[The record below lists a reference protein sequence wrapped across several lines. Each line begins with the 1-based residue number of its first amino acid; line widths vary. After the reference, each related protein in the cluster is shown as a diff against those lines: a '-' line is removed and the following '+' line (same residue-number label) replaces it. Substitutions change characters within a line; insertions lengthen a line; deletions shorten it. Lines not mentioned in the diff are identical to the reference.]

1 MFLKD
6 TGIQG
11 FQILTK
17 ALLLT
22 LFLLFNFNESFSKD
36 LESKG
41 NESEE
46 FVIPSKEISRS
57 KVIEL
62 AKQCLERSSHKDE
75 YLVNKFKVHF
85 DRVLH
90 VWGIEF
96 KKKGGA
102 TDSCMYGVIVEKDT
116 GTVTCQCLYGL

>member
-22 LFLLFNFNESFSKD
+22 LFLLFNFNESFSKN
-36 LESKG
+36 LELKG

-46 FVIPSKEISRS
+46 FVIPSKGISRS
-57 KVIEL
+57 KVIEV
-62 AKQCLERSSHKDE
+62 AKQCLERSSYKDE
-75 YLVNKFKVHF
+75 YLVNKFKVHY
-85 DRVLH
+85 DRVSH

-96 KKKGGA
+96 KKKGGVND
-102 TDSCMYGVIVEKDT
+102 TCMYRAIIEKDS
-116 GTVTCQCLYGL
+116 GRVTCQCLYGL